1 MAPPISRPPTEP
13 VAASVSPRPQKRLGE
28 RLLEAGYIS
37 QTQLDLALRE
47 QKRRGGLIGQVMV
60 GLGFVPQEIV
70 SAFVAKESA
79 TKFVNVN
86 RCVIDKAVLQLVPF
100 DTAKRLKALL
110 LSQENGTLTVALADP
125 CDVVA
130 IDTLQQLTGLT
141 LEVVSAPERDILN
154 CLELHY
160 GTGGSIEQS
169 IEQAMDEQGLD
180 DAEVSRRQPSKVNPA
195 DVGVDA
201 PIIRL
206 VDQIIARAVSLRA
219 SDIHFEPEE
228 KT

>member
-1 MAPPISRPPTEP
+1 
-13 VAASVSPRPQKRLGE
+13 
-28 RLLEAGYIS
+28 
-37 QTQLDLALRE
+37 
-47 QKRRGGLIGQVMV
+47 
-60 GLGFVPQEIV
+60 
-70 SAFVAKESA
+70 
-79 TKFVNVN
+79 
-86 RCVIDKAVLQLVPF
+86 
-100 DTAKRLKALL
+100 
-110 LSQENGTLTVALADP
+110 TVALADP

-141 LEVVSAPERDILN
+141 LEIVSAPERDILN

-160 GTGGSIEQS
+160 GTGDSIEQS

-180 DAEVSRRQPSKVNPA
+180 AETARRQPGKVNPA

-228 KT
+228 KTMRIRMRIDGILYQDVLVPKSMQSPVIARVKIMANLDVTEQRMPQDGRATVYAGRREINLRVSSLPVAHGENLVLRILDFGAQATSLLGLGFTPRDYEMFQQAVRCPRRSSLVPGPT